1 MNSSVPGV
9 EPGYAVP
16 VSETVLD
23 RTEQRRALWIAL
35 GANAILMTGQVV
47 AGIAFHSLTLL
58 ADAVHLVTD
67 VSGLAL
73 AILAFRLAGLP
84 ATPRHSFGLQ
94 RAEVLAA
101 LANAIV
107 LFAAAVW
114 IFVEAGRRLANPAPV
129 DGLGMVVVASAGL
142 VVNVGSSWLLGR
154 VSGRSLNMRGA
165 FIHLAADAVSS
176 LGALAAGLVII
187 VWGADRADPIV
198 ALGVGVLVLWAT
210 WQLVVDSTHVLL
222 EGTPKGIDPAD
233 VERALMAEG
242 GVDDVH
248 DLHLWSLASD
258 VAALSS
264 HVVLAAGS
272 ELTVHDAQARGE
284 QLKLMLDERFGIKHA
299 TLELECHGKH
309 PAEGDVPY

>member
-1 MNSSVPGV
+1 VT
-9 EPGYAVP
+9 
-16 VSETVLD
+16 ETVPD
-23 RTEQRRALWIAL
+23 REEQRRALWIAL
-35 GANAILMTGQVV
+35 GANALLMIGQVV
-47 AGIAFHSLTLL
+47 AGVAFHSLTLL
-58 ADAVHLVTD
+58 ADAVHLVSD

-73 AILAFRLAGLP
+73 AILAFRLAGMP

-101 LANAIV
+101 LANAII

-114 IFVEAGRRLANPAPV
+114 IFVEAARRLANPVAV
-129 DGLGMVVVASAGL
+129 DGLGMVVVASFGL

-154 VSGRSLNMRGA
+154 VRGKSLNMRGA
-165 FIHLAADAVSS
+165 FLHLAADAVSS
-176 LGALAAGLVII
+176 LGALAAGVII
-187 VWGADRADPIV
+187 LVWGADRADPIV
-198 ALGVGVLVLWAT
+198 AIGVGMLVLWAT
-210 WQLVVDSTHVLL
+210 WRLVADSTHVLL

-242 GVDDVH
+242 GVDGVH

-284 QLKLMLDERFGIKHA
+284 RLKAMLDDRFGIKHA
-299 TLELECHGKH
+299 TLELECHGEH
-309 PAEGDVPY
+309 PADREVPY

>member
-1 MNSSVPGV
+1 VRVIDTAPGR
-9 EPGYAVP
+9 A
-16 VSETVLD
+16 
-23 RTEQRRALWIAL
+23 EQRRALWIAL
-35 GANAILMTGQVV
+35 GANALLMVGQVV

-58 ADAVHLVTD
+58 ADAVHLVSD

-73 AILAFRLAGLP
+73 AILAFRLAGMP

-94 RAEVLAA
+94 RAEVLAP
-101 LANAIV
+101 LANAVI

-114 IFVEAGRRLANPAPV
+114 IFVEAARRLANPVHV

-154 VSGRSLNMRGA
+154 VRGRSLNMRGA
-165 FIHLAADAVSS
+165 FLHLAADAVSS
-176 LGALAAGLVII
+176 LGALVAGLVIV

-198 ALGVGVLVLWAT
+198 ALGVGMLVLWAT
-210 WQLVVDSTHVLL
+210 WRLVVDSTHVLL

-233 VERALMAEG
+233 VERALLAEG

-248 DLHLWSLASD
+248 DLHLWSIASD

-284 QLKLMLDERFGIKHA
+284 RLKEMLDDRFGIQHA
-299 TLELECHGKH
+299 TLELECHREH
-309 PAEGDVPY
+309 PPDREVSF

>member
-1 MNSSVPGV
+1 MTDLVRV
-9 EPGYAVP
+9 RA
-16 VSETVLD
+16 
-23 RTEQRRALWIAL
+23 EQRRALWIAL
-35 GANAILMTGQVV
+35 WANAILMVGQVV

-58 ADAVHLVTD
+58 ADAVHLVSD

-101 LANAIV
+101 LANAII

-114 IFVEAGRRLANPAPV
+114 IFVEAARRLANPVHV
-129 DGLGMVVVASAGL
+129 DGAGMVAVALAAL
-142 VVNVGSSWLLGR
+142 VVNVGSAWLLGR
-154 VSGRSLNMRGA
+154 VRGRSLNMRGA
-165 FIHLAADAVSS
+165 FLHLSADAVSS
-176 LGALAAGLVII
+176 LGALLAGLAVLL
-187 VWGADRADPIV
+187 WGADRADPIV
-198 ALGVGVLVLWAT
+198 AIGVGVLVLWAT
-210 WQLVVDSTHVLL
+210 WRLVADSTHVLL

-233 VERALMAEG
+233 VERALLGEG

-272 ELTVHDAQARGE
+272 ELSVHDAQARAE
-284 QLKLMLDERFGIKHA
+284 RLKAMLDERFGIKHA
-299 TLELECHGKH
+299 TLELECHGEH
-309 PAEGDVPY
+309 PPEREVPY

>member
-1 MNSSVPGV
+1 MHV
-9 EPGYAVP
+9 A
-16 VSETVLD
+16 ETLPE
-23 RTEQRRALWIAL
+23 RAEQRRALWIAL
-35 GANAILMTGQVV
+35 GANALLMVGQVV
-47 AGIAFHSLTLL
+47 AGIVFHSLTLL
-58 ADAVHLVTD
+58 ADAVHLVSD

-73 AILAFRLAGLP
+73 AILAFRLAGMP

-101 LANAIV
+101 LANAII

-114 IFVEAGRRLANPAPV
+114 IFVEAARRLASPVAV
-129 DGLGMVVVASAGL
+129 DGAGMVVVASFGL

-154 VSGRSLNMRGA
+154 VRGKSLNMRGA
-165 FIHLAADAVSS
+165 FLHLAADAVSS
-176 LGALAAGLVII
+176 LGALVAGIVIL

-198 ALGVGVLVLWAT
+198 AIGVGVLVLWAT
-210 WQLVVDSTHVLL
+210 WRLVADSTHVLL

-233 VERALMAEG
+233 VERALIGEG
-242 GVDDVH
+242 GVDGVH

-284 QLKLMLDERFGIKHA
+284 QLKAMLDERFGIKHA
-299 TLELECHGKH
+299 TLELECHGEH
-309 PAEGDVPY
+309 PPDREVPY

>member
-1 MNSSVPGV
+1 MT
-9 EPGYAVP
+9 
-16 VSETVLD
+16 ETVPD
-23 RTEQRRALWIAL
+23 REEQRRALWIAL
-35 GANAILMTGQVV
+35 GANALLMVGQVV

-58 ADAVHLVTD
+58 ADAVHLVSD

-73 AILAFRLAGLP
+73 AILAFRLAGMP

-94 RAEVLAA
+94 RAEVLAP
-101 LANAIV
+101 LANAVI

-114 IFVEAGRRLANPAPV
+114 IFVEAARRLANPVHV

-154 VSGRSLNMRGA
+154 VRGRSLNMRGA
-165 FIHLAADAVSS
+165 FLHLAADAVSS
-176 LGALAAGLVII
+176 LGALVAGLVIV

-198 ALGVGVLVLWAT
+198 ALGVGMLVLWAT
-210 WQLVVDSTHVLL
+210 WRLVVDSTHVLL

-233 VERALMAEG
+233 VERALLAEG
-242 GVDDVH
+242 GVDDIH
-248 DLHLWSLASD
+248 DLHLWSIASD

-284 QLKLMLDERFGIKHA
+284 RLKEMLDDRFGIQHA
-299 TLELECHGKH
+299 TLELECHREH
-309 PAEGDVPY
+309 PPDREVSF

>member
-1 MNSSVPGV
+1 VRVIDTAPGR
-9 EPGYAVP
+9 A
-16 VSETVLD
+16 
-23 RTEQRRALWIAL
+23 EQRRALWIAL
-35 GANAILMTGQVV
+35 GANALLMVGQVV

-58 ADAVHLVTD
+58 ADAVHLVSD

-73 AILAFRLAGLP
+73 AILAFRLAGMP

-94 RAEVLAA
+94 RAEVLAP
-101 LANAIV
+101 LANAVI

-114 IFVEAGRRLANPAPV
+114 IFVEAARRLANPVHV

-154 VSGRSLNMRGA
+154 VRGRSLNMRGA
-165 FIHLAADAVSS
+165 FLHLAADAVSS
-176 LGALAAGLVII
+176 LGALVAGLVIV

-198 ALGVGVLVLWAT
+198 ALGVGMLVLWAT
-210 WQLVVDSTHVLL
+210 WRLVVDSTHVLL

-233 VERALMAEG
+233 VERALLAEG
-242 GVDDVH
+242 GVDDIH
-248 DLHLWSLASD
+248 DLHLWSIASD

-284 QLKLMLDERFGIKHA
+284 RLKEMLDDRFGIQHA
-299 TLELECHGKH
+299 TLELECHREH
-309 PAEGDVPY
+309 PPDREVSF

>member
-1 MNSSVPGV
+1 MRVIDTAPGR
-9 EPGYAVP
+9 A
-16 VSETVLD
+16 
-23 RTEQRRALWIAL
+23 EQRRALWIAL
-35 GANAILMTGQVV
+35 GANALLMVGQVV

-58 ADAVHLVTD
+58 ADAVHLVSD

-73 AILAFRLAGLP
+73 AILAFRLAGMP

-94 RAEVLAA
+94 RAEVLAP
-101 LANAIV
+101 LANAVI

-114 IFVEAGRRLANPAPV
+114 IFVEAARRLANPVHV

-154 VSGRSLNMRGA
+154 VRGRSLNMRGA
-165 FIHLAADAVSS
+165 FLHLAADAVSS
-176 LGALAAGLVII
+176 LGALVAGLVIV

-198 ALGVGVLVLWAT
+198 ALGVGMLVLWAT
-210 WQLVVDSTHVLL
+210 WRLVVDSTHVLL

-233 VERALMAEG
+233 VERALLAEG
-242 GVDDVH
+242 GVDDIH
-248 DLHLWSLASD
+248 DLHLWSIASD

-284 QLKLMLDERFGIKHA
+284 RLKEMLDDRFGIQHA
-299 TLELECHGKH
+299 TLELECHREH
-309 PAEGDVPY
+309 PPDREVSF